1 MKKDITQIDINLAK
15 DLFESKYKLSQNQV
29 NILHSKLRHFTKIPS
44 KFSTAKLKT
53 IYFDDQINTSYGES
67 INGDLIKTKYR
78 FREYISPE
86 KGGALYSLEI
96 KKRNNT
102 ETSKLKKLI
111 FNPLPQN
118 YKFSTFRDLI
128 YTLSTITKEDFK
140 DLHNSLPERTLYP
153 STSIQYFRKRFDSF
167 NGDVRY
173 NLDTD
178 IMVKISSQNFSHT
191 EQTLNLN
198 HSIFEIKSIMPEFF
212 PSFLESLRLTP
223 DSFSKFAW
231 GKELI
236 SRNVN

>member
-1 MKKDITQIDINLAK
+1 MPQIDINKAK
-15 DLFESKYKLSQNQV
+15 NLFEVKYKLNQNQA
-29 NILHSKLRHFTKIPS
+29 NILDAKLKHYTKIP
-44 KFSTAKLKT
+44 KRFSTAKLKT
-53 IYFDDQINTSYGES
+53 IYFDDQINSSFLES
-67 INGDLIKTKYR
+67 INGELIKTKYR

-96 KKRNNT
+96 KKRKNT
-102 ETSKLKKLI
+102 ETSKIKKLI
-111 FNPLPQN
+111 FNHLPQN

-128 YTLSTITKEDFK
+128 NKISTITKEDYKEF
-140 DLHNSLPERTLYP
+140 HNSLPEKTLYP

-173 NLDTD
+173 NLDTN
-178 IMVKISSQNFSHT
+178 IMVKIATRSFAHT

-198 HSIFEIKSIMPEFF
+198 YSIFEIKSIMPEFF
-212 PSFLESLRLTP
+212 PSFLGSLSLTP

-231 GKELI
+231 GKERI